1 MATAWLLLL
10 GLAPFTASPQ
20 AEFEWS
26 RAFVEAASSGVWDW
40 RHGLAA
46 FWCAWFWQIWAG
58 GRSHSRALASSLAL
72 VGLLLLAAGLTAA
85 QSLFSPL
92 WTGPFGWHGHFVG
105 IALGALAA
113 LVAGKAMHMQLAAHS
128 LRSVWR
134 GVYGVCAVLALLTMA
149 PPSDGS
155 GWLAALFD
163 HFYQFIKA
171 AIVWLPFGGLLGL
184 LGLGLLARVWTL
196 AGLLTL
202 LLVGHVDLMHLPSQD
217 WLEIFAVA
225 PSLALGLWMGDS
237 TRRQSGW
244 QVDAAATVAKADA
257 QPFVVT
263 AAPARRDA
271 PPAPIERLRES
282 SLAEAP
288 QGSPLIYLQ
297 KPLDWAAGLLLAV
310 AVAGV
315 LVGFPFAAWQLGLG
329 LAAYALLLWRQPL
342 AWLLVVPVALP
353 VLDLAPWSGRFFLDE
368 FDLLLMVTLA
378 MTILRGRPL
387 PALSWPP
394 LARLTMVVWFGLALI
409 SGVIGLMALP
419 ALDANA
425 FTNYWS
431 AYNSLRVAKGF
442 LWGAV
447 LLFLIRRSCDDL
459 QRFTRWLAI
468 GMGLGLLAV
477 CLVGIWERWLYS
489 GLTDLEATYR
499 IVGLFSS
506 MHTGGGHI
514 EAYMAAALPFL
525 WLGLRHWKTLP
536 LVAALLAL
544 ATYVLIYTV
553 SRGGALAFGLMFI
566 ILSIASARMAWLSG
580 KRPVQFAP
588 ILVLAGA
595 ATILLAGI
603 GGGYFQQR
611 FSQTAEDA
619 QTRLTHWSDS
629 LAMTD
634 AGWGTAM
641 FGMGLGSFPRVFL
654 ERGAIEDRPG
664 TYGFVASRTGQALRL
679 GTGAT
684 LYYAQRA
691 AIQPVTTYRLLID
704 ARAEGQTTRID
715 TPICEKQMLNSRRC
729 VWSSFEV
736 PGDGVWRRYQREI
749 NSGELGGGGPLG
761 HLPTEF
767 VLGNLG
773 KGGLLEID
781 NVQLLDGDG
790 QNLLCNG
797 NFEAAGDC
805 WFFKTHSHLPW
816 HIKNV
821 WVHVVFEQGWLGL
834 AAFLALTVLA
844 LARTAKAAWRGQA
857 LAWVLLASLVG
868 MLSIGVFDSLL
879 DTPRLAMLLLG
890 ISLMAAAPP
899 WMARQNPARKRKRR
913 VRGA

>member
-1 MATAWLLLL
+1 MATAWWLLL
-10 GLAPFTASPQ
+10 GLAPFAAPPQ
-20 AEFEWS
+20 GLFDWS
-26 RAFVEAASSGVWDW
+26 QVMVDALGGGVWDW
-40 RHGLAA
+40 RHALAA
-46 FWCAWFWQIWAG
+46 FWCGWFWQIWAG
-58 GRSHSRALASSLAL
+58 GRVHSRALTSSLAFA
-72 VGLLLLAAGLTAA
+72 GLLLVSAGLAAA
-85 QSLFSPL
+85 QAIFPPL
-92 WTGPFGWHGHFVG
+92 WTGPFGWPGHVVG
-105 IALGALAA
+105 IALGALAG
-113 LVAGKAMHMQLAAHS
+113 LAGGTMMPARITAHR
-128 LRSVWR
+128 LRSLWR
-134 GVYGVCAVLALLTMA
+134 GVYGACAALALLTMV
-149 PPSDGS
+149 PPADAS
-155 GWLAALFD
+155 GWLSALFD
-163 HFYQFIKA
+163 HLYQFIKA

-184 LGLGLLARVWTL
+184 LGLAALARVWTL
-196 AGLLTL
+196 AGMLAL
-202 LLVGHVDLMHLPSQD
+202 LLVGHVDLLHLSSRD

-225 PSLALGLWMGDS
+225 PSLAFGLWLGDS
-237 TRRQSGW
+237 TRRQPGW
-244 QVDAAATVAKADA
+244 QVDEAAAEGNLAQPLVVAETLKRPDA
-257 QPFVVT
+257 QTDV
-263 AAPARRDA
+263 AA
-271 PPAPIERLRES
+271 RLRES
-282 SLAEAP
+282 PLAEAP
-288 QGSPLIYLQ
+288 PGSSLVYLR
-297 KPLDWAAGLLLAV
+297 KPLDWATGLLLALAV
-310 AVAGV
+310 AVV
-315 LVGFPFAAWQLGLG
+315 LLGFPFAAWQLGLG

-342 AWLLVVPVALP
+342 AWLLVVPAALP
-353 VLDLAPWSGRFFLDE
+353 VLDLAPWSGRFFFDE

-378 MTILRGRPL
+378 MTIMRGRPL

-425 FTNYWS
+425 FSNYWS

-442 LWGAV
+442 VWGAV
-447 LLFLIRRSCDDL
+447 LLFLVRRSCDDL
-459 QRFTRWLAI
+459 GRFTRWLAI
-468 GMGLGLLAV
+468 GMGLGLLML
-477 CLVGIWERWLYS
+477 CLVGVWERWLYS

-566 ILSIASARMAWLSG
+566 ILAIASARMAWLSG
-580 KRPVQFAP
+580 KRPAQFAP

-634 AGWGTAM
+634 AGWSTAM

-844 LARTAKAAWRGQA
+844 LARTAKAAWQGQT

-899 WMARQNPARKRKRR
+899 WMARQTPSRKRKHR